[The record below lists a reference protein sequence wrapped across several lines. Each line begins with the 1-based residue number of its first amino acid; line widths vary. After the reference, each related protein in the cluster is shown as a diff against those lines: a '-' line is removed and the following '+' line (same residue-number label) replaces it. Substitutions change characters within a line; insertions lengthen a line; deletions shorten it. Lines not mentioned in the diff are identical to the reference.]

1 MAENVPK
8 TLKLKPQD
16 PSSTLC
22 SPVESHK
29 IVLCVCVGVGL
40 NEIEQRGKTGHNY
53 SPSHHQL
60 QLPAAEKDRG
70 LVRRYQKVSS
80 MNSFDDTASVVSSL
94 FSIEGDE
101 SRDSSR
107 SHSLMDESL
116 EDNYDSFYSPHE
128 GSSGAEDS
136 RGWRSNSLAA
146 AVRTRSA
153 TKNMQGGAARISVGT
168 GDLLSCGTVD
178 IEVLKSSKTED
189 TVETDSISS
198 GIVAPTTM
206 VGGSDLA
213 ETMAFS
219 KQYFTALFC
228 GVGDVI
234 ESGGLDA
241 ITMYKKISGT
251 VRSNK

>member
-8 TLKLKPQD
+8 TKKLKPQD
-16 PSSTLC
+16 PSLPQNSALR
-22 SPVESHK
+22 
-29 IVLCVCVGVGL
+29 LRLGVGL
-40 NEIEQRGKTGHNY
+40 NEIEQRRKTGHN

-116 EDNYDSFYSPHE
+116 EDNYDSYYSPDE
-128 GSSGAEDS
+128 GSSGAEAS

-153 TKNMQGGAARISVGT
+153 TKNMQGAARISVGT
-168 GDLLSCGTVD
+168 GDLLSCGAVD

-198 GIVAPTTM
+198 GMVAPTMT

-219 KQYFTALFC
+219 RQYFTALFC

-241 ITMYKKISGT
+241 ITMYKKISGS

>member
-16 PSSTLC
+16 PSLPQNSALR
-22 SPVESHK
+22 
-29 IVLCVCVGVGL
+29 LRLGVGL
-40 NEIEQRGKTGHNY
+40 NEIEQRRKTGHN

-116 EDNYDSFYSPHE
+116 EDNYDSYYSPDE
-128 GSSGAEDS
+128 GSSGDQVHLE
-136 RGWRSNSLAA
+136 
-146 AVRTRSA
+146 
-153 TKNMQGGAARISVGT
+153 
-168 GDLLSCGTVD
+168 
-178 IEVLKSSKTED
+178 E
-189 TVETDSISS
+189 
-198 GIVAPTTM
+198 
-206 VGGSDLA
+206 
-213 ETMAFS
+213 
-219 KQYFTALFC
+219 
-228 GVGDVI
+228 
-234 ESGGLDA
+234 
-241 ITMYKKISGT
+241 
-251 VRSNK
+251 